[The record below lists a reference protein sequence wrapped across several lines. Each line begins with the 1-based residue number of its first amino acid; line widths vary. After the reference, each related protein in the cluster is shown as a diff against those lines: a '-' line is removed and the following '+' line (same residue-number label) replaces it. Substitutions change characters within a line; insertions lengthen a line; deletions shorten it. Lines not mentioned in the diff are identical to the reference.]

1 MISSYRTYLTD
12 LASKIAFIQGI
23 AVFHW
28 AVISANGRRQRWKL
42 RCLSHGSDQL
52 ALLMKHREQQN
63 PVGAPEAALL
73 PQRHPGRHL
82 MTEKILKLQLRFR
95 YVIYQER
102 ASFLLFCIGVS
113 CILRRTLRSICLY
126 KNIPMLLKQKTI

>member
-1 MISSYRTYLTD
+1 MISSYRSYLTD

-42 RCLSHGSDQL
+42 RCLSHGSGQL
-52 ALLMKHREQQN
+52 ALPMKHREQQN
-63 PVGAPEAALL
+63 PFGAPEAALL

-82 MTEKILKLQLRFR
+82 MTEKILKLQLHFH
-95 YVIYQER
+95 YIIYQGR
-102 ASFLLFCIGVS
+102 ASFS
-113 CILRRTLRSICLY
+113 SILIAFLDSRKTRLRSICLY
-126 KNIPMLLKQKTI
+126 KNVLCY